1 MKDEEI
7 KIRMKKTKKKG
18 QKIKLT
24 IKGIG
29 RKKIKN
35 EPNREKRIKYKEKI
49 IKQRKKN
56 RR

>member
-35 EPNREKRIKYKEKI
+35 EPNREKIIKYKEKI